1 MRSNLKI
8 PISVL
13 AVLFGLAA
21 AIPATKAQATTLK
34 FATMGPEKLKFIQC
48 GHIQFL
54 KQLTK
59 KSGGKLNFQTFFAGT
74 AFAHP
79 LKQYDQLVRGI
90 IDMSFGVLT
99 YLPGRFPMTNIGT
112 LPFMMNESGAGAR
125 AMTRVYQKHLR
136 EEFSDIHLLAIA
148 LPPLYQVQSRKKI
161 SSVGDFKGLR
171 IRAAGRIH
179 GQILKALGAVP
190 AQIPAPGLYEN
201 LAKGVVDG
209 ALFPWSGLVSWKL
222 GEVTKYSLGINLN
235 ASTLFHGMSNKAYD
249 GLPADLKRIIDN
261 SAGVPLVDH
270 ISSCWRPITK
280 KGKAIAS
287 QKGRT
292 VTIAD
297 DKLVSQIKAK
307 LAPITEKYLAGL
319 EAKGLPA
326 RKVHAAIKK
335 AIKEE
340 EAK

>member
-1 MRSNLKI
+1 
-8 PISVL
+8 
-13 AVLFGLAA
+13 
-21 AIPATKAQATTLK
+21 
-34 FATMGPEKLKFIQC
+34 
-48 GHIQFL
+48 
-54 KQLTK
+54 
-59 KSGGKLNFQTFFAGT
+59 
-74 AFAHP
+74 
-79 LKQYDQLVRGI
+79 
-90 IDMSFGVLT
+90 
-99 YLPGRFPMTNIGT
+99 
-112 LPFMMNESGAGAR
+112 
-125 AMTRVYQKHLR
+125 
-136 EEFSDIHLLAIA
+136 

-249 GLPADLKRIIDN
+249 GLPTDLKRIID
-261 SAGVPLVDH
+261 SSGGVPLVDH

-280 KGKAIAS
+280 KGKAMAS
-287 QKGRT
+287 QNGRT
-292 VTIAD
+292 VTMAD
-297 DKLVSQIKAK
+297 DKLLNALKAK
-307 LAPITEKYLAGL
+307 LAPVTENYLAGL
-319 EAKGLPA
+319 EAKGMPA
-326 RKVHAAIKK
+326 RKVHAAIQK
-335 AIKEE
+335 AVKEE

>member
-1 MRSNLKI
+1 MIIGFKSQI
-8 PISVL
+8 
-13 AVLFGLAA
+13 A
-21 AIPATKAQATTLK
+21 AIVLVLGLTVANAEATTLK
-34 FATMGPEKLKFIQC
+34 FATMGPEKLQFIQC

-54 KQLTK
+54 NQLTK

-136 EEFSDIHLLAIA
+136 KEFSDIHLLAIA

-161 SSVGDFKGLR
+161 ASIGDFKGLR

-222 GEVTKYSLGINLN
+222 GEVTKYSLGLNLN

-335 AIKEE
+335 AVKEE